1 MSVFRVFRFAAAAFL
16 VLLVA
21 LPCAAQPSAA
31 GSKDIILT
39 AFEAQKGIDFP
50 PDFQE
55 AFVVRLVEEITKLK
69 KFNRVIKPGDPV
81 PENATGAIRLTGV
94 VTEVDEGSRAARALV
109 GWGAGK
115 AYIKAHIKFIDEATG
130 AVKFEKEVQATMSGT
145 WSVGGGDSSK
155 VGANLAKEVA
165 KVAKSQSF

>member
-1 MSVFRVFRFAAAAFL
+1 MFSVFRTAVAASL
-16 VLLVA
+16 LLLVA
-21 LPCAAQPSAA
+21 LPCAAQPTAA
-31 GSKDIILT
+31 ASKDIILS

-55 AFVVRLVEEITKLK
+55 AFVTRLVEEFTKLK
-69 KFNRVIKPGDPV
+69 KFNRVIRPGDPI

-115 AYIKAHIKFIDEATG
+115 AYIKAHIKFVDEATG
-130 AVKFEKEVQATMSGT
+130 ALKFEKDVQASMSRG
-145 WSVGGGDSSK
+145 WGGGDSSK
-155 VGANLAKEVA
+155 VGGNLAKEVA

>member
-1 MSVFRVFRFAAAAFL
+1 MFSVFRTAVAASL
-16 VLLVA
+16 LLLVA
-21 LPCAAQPSAA
+21 LPCAAQPTAA
-31 GSKDIILT
+31 ASKDIILS

-55 AFVVRLVEEITKLK
+55 AFVTRLVEEFTKLK
-69 KFNRVIKPGDPV
+69 KFNRVIRLGDLIL
-81 PENATGAIRLTGV
+81 ENATGAIRLTGV

-115 AYIKAHIKFIDEATG
+115 AYIKAHIKFVDEATG
-130 AVKFEKEVQATMSGT
+130 ALKFEKDVQASMSRG
-145 WSVGGGDSSK
+145 WGGGDSSK
-155 VGANLAKEVA
+155 VGGNLAKEVA